1 MHDGLKFVLYLT
13 TKQTLLKYRTAK
25 ISNSIMYQGYYGGS
39 ISGQLRKVLCQR
51 ASTQNITG
59 NNIIFMIILNFKR
72 RMAKQESIAVVT
84 GSSTGIGFE
93 TSLLLARSGFYT
105 YATMRDTNKR
115 QIIEKIAN
123 KENLHTT
130 RILWIHFYLIIIQL

>member
-1 MHDGLKFVLYLT
+1 
-13 TKQTLLKYRTAK
+13 
-25 ISNSIMYQGYYGGS
+25 
-39 ISGQLRKVLCQR
+39 
-51 ASTQNITG
+51 
-59 NNIIFMIILNFKR
+59 MIILNFKR
-72 RMAKQESIAVVT
+72 RMEKQENTAVVT

-123 KENLHTT
+123 KENLP
-130 RILWIHFYLIIIQL
+130 LEVLCLNVDNCQSVKKQYKKSLIKVNKLTFW